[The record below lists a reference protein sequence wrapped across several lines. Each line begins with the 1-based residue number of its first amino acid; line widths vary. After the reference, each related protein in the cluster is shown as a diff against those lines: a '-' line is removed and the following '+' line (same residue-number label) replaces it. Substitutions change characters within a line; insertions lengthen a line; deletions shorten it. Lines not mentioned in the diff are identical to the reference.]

1 MLRRLF
7 VVAAAVPILLVVAW
21 WSRRRGA
28 TWEETGARCLLVG
41 SVLLIVCV
49 TLFPFPVAAR
59 WWKPWHFRHAQL
71 VPLHTIRDQL
81 SEGGL
86 QAAQVFGNVL
96 VFAPFGFALPLVWER
111 ARRAHVTI
119 VAGALLS
126 LAVELTQL
134 FVPTHTTDVDDLLL
148 NTLGT
153 ALGFAAVAVLLRA
166 RDRAREPVG

>member
-7 VVAAAVPILLVVAW
+7 VVAW
-21 WSRRRGA
+21 WNRRRGA

-71 VPLHTIRDQL
+71 VPFHTIRDQL

-96 VFAPFGFALPLVWER
+96 LFVPFGFALPLVWER

-119 VAGALLS
+119 AAGALVS

-148 NTLGT
+148 NILGT
-153 ALGFAAVAVLLRA
+153 ALGFAAVAVVLRV
-166 RDRAREPVG
+166 RRRERELVG

>member
-1 MLRRLF
+1 
-7 VVAAAVPILLVVAW
+7 
-21 WSRRRGA
+21 
-28 TWEETGARCLLVG
+28 
-41 SVLLIVCV
+41 
-49 TLFPFPVAAR
+49 
-59 WWKPWHFRHAQL
+59 
-71 VPLHTIRDQL
+71 
-81 SEGGL
+81 
-86 QAAQVFGNVL
+86 VFGNVL

>member
-7 VVAAAVPILLVVAW
+7 VIAATVPILLAVAW

-28 TWEETGARCLLVG
+28 SWEDTGARCLLVG

-111 ARRAHVTI
+111 ARRAPVTI
-119 VAGALLS
+119 AAGALLS

-134 FVPTHTTDVDDLLL
+134 FVPTHTTDIDDLLL
-148 NTLGT
+148 NTLGA
-153 ALGFAAVAVLLRA
+153 ALGFAAAAVVLRA
-166 RDRAREPVG
+166 RTRDRAPVA

>member
-1 MLRRLF
+1 VLRRLF

-21 WSRRRGA
+21 WSRRHGA
-28 TWEETGARCLLVG
+28 TWRETGERCLFAASL
-41 SVLLIVCV
+41 LLIVCV

-96 VFAPFGFALPLVWER
+96 LFVPFGFALPLVWER
-111 ARRAHVTI
+111 ARRAGVTI
-119 VAGALLS
+119 AAGALVS

-134 FVPTHTTDVDDLLL
+134 FVPTHTTDIDDLLL
-148 NTLGT
+148 NTLGA
-153 ALGFAAVAVLLRA
+153 ALGFAVVSVVIRA
-166 RDRAREPVG
+166 RQRARTPVA